1 MDIQEK
7 LDLIH
12 EQQQTALNLTPNEQ
26 KSKNLSSLYA
36 DVVSARSIKD
46 AAPVNVNEAEKRYY
60 KAKYGDSY
68 EQRMASR
75 YVKDA
80 RMLRQQM
87 LQKHETQ
94 QHEMKQTL
102 SYYESVRIYLK
113 NIAEV
118 QSTTLTK
125 IKLLLD
131 KIRMAEVNTNYR
143 KSFYMEQEQKNLS
156 NWIVV
161 CNCFILSYVVIIFAM
176 FHDKL
181 TNLQITALS
190 TLLAV
195 VFILP
200 FIINALY
207 HIPTAVNVY
216 TEWGFNPTESKN
228 RWFFLV
234 PAGMLLLWKVVEYFN
249 EA

>member
-1 MDIQEK
+1 MEMIDYHLKDSLALLKFINLENKNIVDVGSGAGFPGVPLFIVSGCKMRLLEIRVKRLDFLKAIQEK

-143 KSFYMEQEQKNLS
+143 KSFYMEQEQK
-156 NWIVV
+156 
-161 CNCFILSYVVIIFAM
+161 
-176 FHDKL
+176 K
-181 TNLQITALS
+181 
-190 TLLAV
+190 
-195 VFILP
+195 
-200 FIINALY
+200 
-207 HIPTAVNVY
+207 
-216 TEWGFNPTESKN
+216 E
-228 RWFFLV
+228 
-234 PAGMLLLWKVVEYFN
+234 
-249 EA
+249 